1 MATAGALGLVATAV
15 LGTATVF
22 ASGGTAASG
31 TLYYTCFANSGRT
44 TGSCSPSDVQSA
56 SYSYN
61 SKGVLSITNIKS
73 LYSTQGADGL
83 QFLFHKDLVVA
94 GQQNKNG
101 NGDVTQLSPGKNGF
115 TIVNKVSSGLTQ
127 VDHIS
132 VAPGSQ
138 YITAGGYS
146 GEGLAVIPVNTKG
159 VITAGHSCTFDSQGS
174 NVTSA
179 PSVMNTVVWVPTSG
193 GNFQAY
199 YTAYTGSPGSAPGGY
214 GVFGEIAITNPMSS
228 SCAYTLNQL
237 LPAPG
242 PTAGF
247 EAAHGMA
254 YDPSSRSIMLFGSTM
269 IAQISVPSSG
279 IIPASPPLAPA
290 SEIVFSGQ
298 CTSNVPCQH
307 EPLPSNNYASGPNH
321 FDQGSVDGNGH
332 IFVSDNNGNLVAV
345 TYPAGGLISNLTNIY
360 DSALTPSLDD
370 IAPMMGAGAQPSYSV
385 TTKDSGSTATPGTTI
400 SDTAQVSVS
409 QAQSIP
415 GGTVT
420 FKLYGNG
427 NCQEPVLNTP
437 GKGITF
443 SGSAGSPSGYVP
455 SSPSA
460 ADSYTIPTSLTASTT
475 YYWVATYTNSAGGS
489 ASSSCN
495 GEPVAV
501 TVKPA
506 QPSYS
511 VTTKDSGSTATPG
524 TTISDTAQVSVNQ
537 AQSIPGGT
545 VTFKLYGNGN
555 CQEPVLNTPGKGI
568 TFSGSAGSPSGY
580 VPSPPSAA
588 DSYTIPTSLTA
599 STTYYWVATYTNSAG
614 GSASSSCNGEPVA
627 VTVTPTPPPPPPPT
641 PNTPTVTTAP
651 SAGGPVGTHLSDTAH
666 VTGIVSPGASDNVS
680 FALYSNPTCTTLVDT
695 VGSASLTGPA
705 TLNGVAN
712 WTATSPGSG
721 FAPTVAGTYY
731 WGVTFNSVN
740 DSANL
745 SSSLVCGE
753 PVTITASSGTLGAHT
768 TPTPTP
774 TPAPAGAVKA
784 ASTPTPNT
792 GADLFLAGALAAL
805 VILLGGLLLLTAA
818 RLRAY
823 PRV

>member
-400 SDTAQVSVS
+400 SDTAQVSVN

-455 SSPSA
+455 SS
-460 ADSYTIPTSLTASTT
+460 
-475 YYWVATYTNSAGGS
+475 
-489 ASSSCN
+489 
-495 GEPVAV
+495 
-501 TVKPA
+501 
-506 QPSYS
+506 
-511 VTTKDSGSTATPG
+511 
-524 TTISDTAQVSVNQ
+524 
-537 AQSIPGGT
+537 
-545 VTFKLYGNGN
+545 
-555 CQEPVLNTPGKGI
+555 
-568 TFSGSAGSPSGY
+568 
-580 VPSPPSAA
+580 PSAA